1 MNLVDGMVFDFGSL
15 ESLGLNSGDPSCI
28 HVALLITFIGIGRFS
43 FFSSALERAGG
54 VDRTFARNR
63 FALIV

>member
-1 MNLVDGMVFDFGSL
+1 MGNETVAIAKTANKVTA
-15 ESLGLNSGDPSCI
+15 SGDPSRI

>member
-1 MNLVDGMVFDFGSL
+1 MGNETVAIAKTA
-15 ESLGLNSGDPSCI
+15 NKATASGDPSCI